1 MKAIIR
7 HTLYIP
13 HLLTRLQL
21 WLCLS
26 LIVLATGPLQA
37 LNASRYASR
46 SQLADGRWVK
56 IAVSESGIH
65 QITYR
70 ELSRWGFSNPA
81 AVTIYGYGGAM
92 LPETFSDDDPD
103 DLEQIPSLN
112 TGSKILFYAQGPV
125 TWSYNAKTQE
135 YDHETNTYST
145 AGYYF
150 LTDSKSASAEEDGL
164 AQAYA
169 TVGAITMNGDTITSM
184 VIDAVQ
190 ASVNFDTAG
199 QITTDLT
206 AAQPSKNQLGDD
218 YGMRKA
224 SSIGKEWYEQAAG
237 FAAYVTGKT
246 PAEVSGIAVTED
258 GKAADADL
266 AASVTISIGAFQ
278 TLVDKAA

>member
-112 TGSKILFYAQGPV
+112 TGS
-125 TWSYNAKTQE
+125 
-135 YDHETNTYST
+135 
-145 AGYYF
+145 
-150 LTDSKSASAEEDGL
+150 
-164 AQAYA
+164 
-169 TVGAITMNGDTITSM
+169 
-184 VIDAVQ
+184 
-190 ASVNFDTAG
+190 
-199 QITTDLT
+199 
-206 AAQPSKNQLGDD
+206 
-218 YGMRKA
+218 
-224 SSIGKEWYEQAAG
+224 
-237 FAAYVTGKT
+237 
-246 PAEVSGIAVTED
+246 
-258 GKAADADL
+258 
-266 AASVTISIGAFQ
+266 
-278 TLVDKAA
+278 